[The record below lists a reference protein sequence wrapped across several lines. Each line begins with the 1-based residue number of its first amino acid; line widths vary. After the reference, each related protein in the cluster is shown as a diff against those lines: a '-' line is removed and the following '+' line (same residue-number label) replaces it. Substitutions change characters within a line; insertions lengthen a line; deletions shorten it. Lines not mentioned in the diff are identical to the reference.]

1 MLGVNPIGTMPLGTG
16 GTHSL
21 EKPSLPALLTQVVV
35 ERGEKTPDGTLIMAV
50 APAWHA
56 IIRII
61 EQDPESAFRIPPEK
75 WEEIIAGAYERDGF
89 DVILTPRSGD
99 GGRDVIAE
107 KRGWGSVRFIDQ
119 VKAYKPGHL
128 VTADEVRALVG
139 VLHADQRASKGL
151 VTTTSGFAPRIQTDP
166 SISPFLPTRLE
177 LVNGKALVERLS
189 KLAVS

>member
-1 MLGVNPIGTMPLGTG
+1 GTMPLGTG

-21 EKPSLPALLTQVVV
+21 EKASLPALLTQVVV

-56 IIRII
+56 IVRII
-61 EQDPESAFRIPPEK
+61 EQDPESVFRIPPEK

-119 VKAYKPGHL
+119 V
-128 VTADEVRALVG
+128 
-139 VLHADQRASKGL
+139 
-151 VTTTSGFAPRIQTDP
+151 
-166 SISPFLPTRLE
+166 
-177 LVNGKALVERLS
+177 
-189 KLAVS
+189 